1 MRPAEVEDESLSFA
15 LENKPQIQPAATFHE
30 RLDAS

>member
-1 MRPAEVEDESLSFA
+1 MRPAKVENEGLSLA
-15 LENKPQIQPAATFHE
+15 LENKSQMQPAATFHE